1 MPIIQ
6 HSFVWVLVASIPRHP
21 CNASLGGNSGSV
33 GYAAFPHM
41 WSRQQRI
48 WRNPAGGGGWRRR
61 VRRWRSGGGAVGGS
75 TAGEEV
81 NTSEEQGG
89 AERRCRG
96 KVRVVGWRTGDERVV
111 YGWYGCVS
119 PGLVSQPLLLHINI
133 CRVFAIPSME
143 LKMWQW
149 QVIAY

>member
-21 CNASLGGNSGSV
+21 CNASVGGNSGSV

-96 KVRVVGWRTGDERVV
+96 KVRVVGWRTGDD
-111 YGWYGCVS
+111 GWCTGGTGV
-119 PGLVSQPLLLHINI
+119 LVRAW
-133 CRVFAIPSME
+133 CRNLCSCISTSAEFLQYPAWNS
-143 LKMWQW
+143 KCGSGK
-149 QVIAY
+149 